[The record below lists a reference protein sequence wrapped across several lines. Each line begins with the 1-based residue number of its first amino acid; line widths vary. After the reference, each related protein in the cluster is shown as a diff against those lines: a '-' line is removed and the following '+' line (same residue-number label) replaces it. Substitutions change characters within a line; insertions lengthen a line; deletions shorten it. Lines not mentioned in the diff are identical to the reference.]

1 MTTSSSLYVSVDLN
15 ESSGMFCGAD
25 NKGSFVCIDWASDQD
40 AGQKQFGAMTCSSC
54 GMVYSADNPED
65 NFQHTQFHQ
74 RFLDSIKFVV
84 RLGLF

>member
-1 MTTSSSLYVSVDLN
+1 MFEILFSMFLTIISLP
-15 ESSGMFCGAD
+15 
-25 NKGSFVCIDWASDQD
+25 QD
-40 AGQKQFGAMTCSSC
+40 AGQKQFGATTCSSC

-84 RLGLF
+84 NFLT

>member
-1 MTTSSSLYVSVDLN
+1 MDFCNFFSLSH
-15 ESSGMFCGAD
+15 
-25 NKGSFVCIDWASDQD
+25 QD
-40 AGQKQFGAMTCSSC
+40 AGQKQFGATTCSSC

-84 RLGLF
+84 NILLSLQSLWTEDMSL